1 MDLKNCGRKFA
12 VITSQRHRDGGFEA
26 ALPDGTMWVV
36 DEESNPDVR
45 KKLLEAMRRNVD
57 IAIIDEAGSAHPDV
71 LYPDVCAFKQD
82 LKDSKRT
89 MQVMVIAS
97 TDHFTEDDPYMGQL
111 LACGVYDV
119 IGTDDKRNV
128 GEAIADM
135 MAAPSTLEEVEARI
149 GASAPKGALAKAGA
163 WFGRK
168 DRKAKKKEKEKAKKG
183 RKEEKAA
190 EEQAPMEPKTL
201 ADSLSSEDA
210 AEGGM
215 KPLTT
220 APSETA
226 MAMRMLEDSGK
237 LPRLGE
243 DGEPAVE
250 PREDP
255 VEEAA
260 ARIRAVGARVE
271 PQTTAKIGTRD
282 ESQGAEEPGTRD
294 ESQGAGESRTQ
305 NESQGAD
312 ERWTQNESRAAA
324 ASARVGADPVPAAA
338 QAIERGAGSP
348 APDAAMVPAD
358 LAMRLEA
365 MMSARLEEEMA
376 RREEEMR
383 EKYDRMLGDALRQG
397 RAQRTVAVFSAV
409 PAMTAEAALEAVAYV
424 KRALPKANALM
435 VEHDASRLPFLE
447 PYGAAAPGDG
457 DAAPDVVVRDF
468 GCDAAAAM
476 ACRAEVRLFVCSPTP
491 WSVEDQAEAWNAL
504 EGRDGLHCCIPAR
517 GPRASAIAEALT
529 GSKEHLCLP
538 DPSHFAAKPVFV
550 PRDFEAAM
558 GGIVESVAKEM
569 GVEPKPAFPEPKKRG
584 RGEERPDG
592 AAKPASAAPKAPEK
606 REEAGSP
613 KEKEPAAAPSEANEA
628 PKNPAQREA
637 KAGSADGGA
646 PERDTQAPAVS
657 WVNRET
663 FEADGPHLLA
673 GRPEGWL
680 EGRRAERPEGEWA
693 EVGPY
698 EPRSSD
704 LSHWKGIAMV
714 EIETRQK
721 QEKLRRDAEKAR
733 RKAASTSAGMAV

>member
-183 RKEEKAA
+183 RKEAKTA

-255 VEEAA
+255 VEAAA

-271 PQTTAKIGTRD
+271 PETAAKIGTRD
-282 ESQGAEEPGTRD
+282 ESQFAGGTGTRG
-294 ESQGAGESRTQ
+294 ESQGIEGPGTQDESHGVGE
-305 NESQGAD
+305 A
-312 ERWTQNESRAAA
+312 WTQNESREEA
-324 ASARVGADPVPAAA
+324 ASAPVAAGPVPAAA

-348 APDAAMVPAD
+348 AADAAMVPAD

-476 ACRAEVRLFVCSPTP
+476 ACRAEARLFVCSPTP
-491 WSVEDQAEAWNAL
+491 WSIEEQAEAWNAL

-517 GPRASAIAEALT
+517 GPRASAIAEAVT

-558 GGIVESVAKEM
+558 GGIVEAVAKEM
-569 GVEPKPAFPEPKKRG
+569 GVEPKPAFPEPKKRE
-584 RGEERPDG
+584 RREERAEG
-592 AAKPASAAPKAPEK
+592 AAKLASPAPKAPEK
-606 REEAGSP
+606 REEAEAP
-613 KEKEPAAAPSEANEA
+613 KEKEPAAGPSEANEA
-628 PKNPAQREA
+628 PKIPAQRVT
-637 KAGSADGGA
+637 KAGAADGGA
-646 PERDTQAPAVS
+646 PERDTQVPAVS

-673 GRPEGWL
+673 GLPEGWL
-680 EGRRAERPEGEWA
+680 EGRRAERPEAEWA

-721 QEKLRRDAEKAR
+721 QDKLRRDAEKAR